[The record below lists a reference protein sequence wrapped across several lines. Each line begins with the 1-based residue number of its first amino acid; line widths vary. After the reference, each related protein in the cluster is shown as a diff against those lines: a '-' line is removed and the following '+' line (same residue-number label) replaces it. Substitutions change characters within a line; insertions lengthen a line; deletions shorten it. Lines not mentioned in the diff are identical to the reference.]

1 MREQAAPAATAVLAS
16 SLRVPRCMSTQHPDN
31 VAMPFFAQSA
41 PLTAEDEVREAY
53 YAFSHLGCDE
63 QMWDF
68 EGKEVDGHV
77 VEKLLSTYESFF
89 TEHPI
94 GEAVHL
100 TPRIPNPALEPTQ
113 AKVVL
118 EVLQSLP
125 RHADIARVF
134 YHRERPP
141 ILELIHPMTTSA
153 RELDRVREYYERFVA
168 GMEHVTIG
176 SDERPLGA
184 WFGRFAPSTV
194 RMIPL
199 IEDREHLLAA
209 DDLVRDYLRDKE
221 LDHMRVFIARSD
233 PALNYGYVSAVLL
246 ALVALDRLAALD
258 RETGVAIYPII
269 GVGSVPFR
277 GGLSPLTIDRYLA
290 TYPSVQTATIQSAF
304 KYDHAPETVRTGIA
318 KLRAH
323 ERRAPIAVAGDRRT
337 LELLDSLVARYQA
350 EVQELAPVVNAV
362 ARAVPRRRLR
372 KLHIGLFGYSRA
384 SAGVT
389 LPRAIPF
396 CASLYSLGLP
406 PELIGMAALTE
417 ADWTWLRATIP
428 AVEEELGEAMRFLD
442 VDQRAWLPPLARE
455 SVERAASLLDAVEHD
470 VEHSEIAR
478 EVRRIADSGGS
489 HMTELIVRAAAL
501 RHFLG

>member
-1 MREQAAPAATAVLAS
+1 MQERSATAATVNEPS
-16 SLRVPRCMSTQHPDN
+16 TLRIPRCMSTQHPDN

-41 PLTAEDEVREAY
+41 LLTAEDEVREAY

-77 VEKLLSTYESFF
+77 VEKLLSTYESYFA
-89 TEHPI
+89 EHPI
-94 GEAVHL
+94 GESVRL

-113 AKVVL
+113 AKLVL

-134 YHRERPP
+134 YDRERPP
-141 ILELIHPMTTSA
+141 IFELIHPMTTSA
-153 RELDRVREYYERFVA
+153 RELDRVRGYYERFVA
-168 GMEHVTIG
+168 GMEDVTLD

-184 WFGRFAPSTV
+184 WFGRFSPSTI

-209 DDLVRDYLRDKE
+209 DELVRDYVRDKD
-221 LDHMRVFIARSD
+221 LDYVRVFIARSD
-233 PALNYGYVSAVLL
+233 PALNYGYPSAVLL
-246 ALVALDRLAALD
+246 ALVALDRLDALE
-258 RETGVAIYPII
+258 RETGVAIYPVI

-277 GGLSPLTIDRYLA
+277 GGLAPRTVDRYIA

-304 KYDHAPETVRTGIA
+304 KYDHAPEAVREGIA
-318 KLRAH
+318 KLREHPRGAPLRLAEDGRTFDLL
-323 ERRAPIAVAGDRRT
+323 ER
-337 LELLDSLVARYQA
+337 LVTRYQA
-350 EVQELAPVVNAV
+350 EVQELAPLVNAV

-372 KLHIGLFGYSRA
+372 KLHVGLFGYNRA

-406 PELIGMAALTE
+406 PELIGLAALTD

-428 AVEEELGEAMRFLD
+428 AVEDELTDALRYLD
-442 VDQRAWLPPLARE
+442 ADRRAWLPHLVRE
-455 SVERAASLLDAVEHD
+455 SVSRALALVGLPESDADHKAIAS
-470 VEHSEIAR
+470 
-478 EVRRIADSGGS
+478 EVRRIADSGGAQ
-489 HMTELIVRAAAL
+489 MTELIVRAAAL
-501 RHFLG
+501 RRFLG

>member
-1 MREQAAPAATAVLAS
+1 
-16 SLRVPRCMSTQHPDN
+16 MSTQHPDN

-89 TEHPI
+89 AEHPI
-94 GEAVHL
+94 GESVHL

-113 AKVVL
+113 AKIVL

-134 YHRERPP
+134 YERERPP

-168 GMEHVTIG
+168 GMENETLG
-176 SDERPLGA
+176 ADERPLGA
-184 WFGRFAPSTV
+184 WFGRFSPPTV
-194 RMIPL
+194 QMIPL

-209 DDLVRDYLRDKE
+209 DDLVRDYLRGKDLE
-221 LDHMRVFIARSD
+221 HMRVFIARSD
-233 PALNYGYVSAVLL
+233 PALNYGYLAAVVL
-246 ALVALDRLAALD
+246 ALVSLQRLDALEQ
-258 RETGVAIYPII
+258 ETGVGMYPVI

-277 GGLSPLTIDRYLA
+277 GGLAPSTVDRVLA
-290 TYPSVQTATIQSAF
+290 TYPSVHTFTIQSAF
-304 KYDHAPETVRTGIA
+304 KYDHPPDAVREGIA
-318 KLRAH
+318 KLSTH
-323 ERRAPIAVAGDRRT
+323 ERGAPVAIDEGRAVEVLDR
-337 LELLDSLVARYQA
+337 LVARYQT
-350 EVQELAPVVNAV
+350 EVQELAPLINGV
-362 ARAVPRRRLR
+362 ARSVPRRRLR
-372 KLHIGLFGYSRA
+372 KLHVGLFGYNRE
-384 SAGVT
+384 SAGVS

-396 CASLYSLGLP
+396 CASLYSLGVP
-406 PELIGMAALTE
+406 PEVIGLAAVTD
-417 ADWTWLRATIP
+417 ADWSWLRASAPSI
-428 AVEEELGEAMRFLD
+428 EHELSDAMRYLD
-442 VDQRAWLPPLARE
+442 RDAIPTLPARVRV
-455 SVERAASLLDAVEHD
+455 SVERALSLIDAPD
-470 VEHSEIAR
+470 ADAEHSDITR
-478 EVRRIADSGGS
+478 QVRRVALSGGAPT
-489 HMTELIVRAAAL
+489 TELIVRAAAL

>member
-1 MREQAAPAATAVLAS
+1 
-16 SLRVPRCMSTQHPDN
+16 MSTQHPDN

-89 TEHPI
+89 AEHPI

-113 AKVVL
+113 AKIVL

-134 YHRERPP
+134 YERERPP

-168 GMEHVTIG
+168 GMEQETLG
-176 SDERPLGA
+176 ADERPLGA
-184 WFGRFAPSTV
+184 WFGRFSPPTV

-199 IEDREHLLAA
+199 IEDREHLLTA

-233 PALNYGYVSAVLL
+233 PALNYGYLSAVLL
-246 ALVALDRLAALD
+246 ALVALQRLEALE
-258 RETGVAIYPII
+258 RETGVAIYPVI

-277 GGLSPLTIDRYLA
+277 GGLAPRTVDRVLA
-290 TYPSVQTATIQSAF
+290 TYPSVQTFTIQSAF
-304 KYDHAPETVRTGIA
+304 KYDHPPDAVRDGIA
-318 KLRAH
+318 KLVAH
-323 ERRAPIAVAGDRRT
+323 ERDAALVIDEPRAV
-337 LELLDSLVARYQA
+337 ELLDRLVVRYQT
-350 EVQELAPVVNAV
+350 EVQQLAPLVNSV
-362 ARAVPRRRLR
+362 SRAVPRRRLR
-372 KLHIGLFGYSRA
+372 KMHVGLFGYNRA
-384 SAGVT
+384 SAGVS

-396 CASLYSLGLP
+396 CASLYSVGLP
-406 PELIGMAALTE
+406 PEVIGLAALND
-417 ADWTWLRATIP
+417 ADWSWLRATVP
-428 AVEEELGEAMRFLD
+428 AIEFELADAVRYLD
-442 VDQRAWLPPLARE
+442 REDLAWLPPLVRE
-455 SVERAASLLDAVEHD
+455 SVDSALSLIDRREVDPEHI
-470 VEHSEIAR
+470 EISR
-478 EVRRIADSGGS
+478 EVRRIAQSGGAQ
-489 HMTELIVRAAAL
+489 MTELIVRAAAL

>member
-1 MREQAAPAATAVLAS
+1 VRERAATAVEPMVPATQ
-16 SLRVPRCMSTQHPDN
+16 RIPRCMSTQHPDN

-89 TEHPI
+89 AEHPI
-94 GEAVHL
+94 GESVHL

-113 AKVVL
+113 AKIVL

-134 YHRERPP
+134 YDRERPP
-141 ILELIHPMTTSA
+141 VLELIHPMTTSA
-153 RELDRVREYYERFVA
+153 RELDRVREYYERFVV
-168 GMEHVTIG
+168 GMEQVTLG
-176 SDERPLGA
+176 ADERPLGA
-184 WFGRFAPSTV
+184 WFGRFSPPTV

-209 DDLVRDYLRDKE
+209 DDLVRDYLRGKE

-233 PALNYGYVSAVLL
+233 PALNYGNLSAVLL
-246 ALVALDRLAALD
+246 ALVALQRLDALE
-258 RETGVAIYPII
+258 RETGVAIFPVI

-277 GGLSPLTIDRYLA
+277 GGLAPRNVDRVLA
-290 TYPSVQTATIQSAF
+290 TYPSVQTFTIQSAF
-304 KYDHAPETVRTGIA
+304 KYDHGPDAVRDGIA
-318 KLRAH
+318 KLVAH
-323 ERRAPIAVAGDRRT
+323 ERRAPIAIDEDRAI
-337 LELLDSLVARYQA
+337 ELLDRLLARYQA
-350 EVQELAPVVNAV
+350 EVQVLAPLVNTV

-372 KLHIGLFGYSRA
+372 KMHVGLFGYNRA
-384 SAGVT
+384 SAGVS

-406 PELIGMAALTE
+406 PELLGLAALTD
-417 ADWTWLRATIP
+417 ADWSWLRAMIP
-428 AVEEELGEAMRFLD
+428 SIESELVDAVRYLD
-442 VDQRAWLPPLARE
+442 QEGLAWLPPLVRE
-455 SVERAASLLDAVEHD
+455 SVDRALSLID
-470 VEHSEIAR
+470 AR
-478 EVRRIADSGGS
+478 ETDAEHVEISREVHRIAQAGGAQ
-489 HMTELIVRAAAL
+489 MTELIVRAAAL

>member
-1 MREQAAPAATAVLAS
+1 MRERAATAVEPRMPATQ
-16 SLRVPRCMSTQHPDN
+16 RIPRCMSTQHPDN
-31 VAMPFFAQSA
+31 VAMPFFAQGS
-41 PLTAEDEVREAY
+41 PITAEDEVREAY

-77 VEKLLSTYESFF
+77 VEKLLSTYESYFA
-89 TEHPI
+89 EHPI
-94 GEAVHL
+94 GESVHL

-113 AKVVL
+113 AKIVL

-134 YHRERPP
+134 YERERPP

-168 GMEHVTIG
+168 GMEHETLG

-184 WFGRFAPSTV
+184 WFGRFSPPTV

-209 DDLVRDYLRDKE
+209 DDLVRDYLRGKE

-233 PALNYGYVSAVLL
+233 PALNYGYLSAVLL
-246 ALVALDRLAALD
+246 ALVSLQRLDALE
-258 RETGVAIYPII
+258 RETGVDMYPVI

-277 GGLSPLTIDRYLA
+277 GGLAPRTVDRVLA
-290 TYPSVQTATIQSAF
+290 TYPSVQTFTIQSAF
-304 KYDHAPETVRTGIA
+304 KYDHAPEAVREGLAALI
-318 KLRAH
+318 AH
-323 ERRAPIAVAGDRRT
+323 ERQAPIEIDEGRAVD
-337 LELLDSLVARYQA
+337 LLDRLVARYQA
-350 EVQELAPVVNAV
+350 EVQLLAPLVNAV
-362 ARAVPRRRLR
+362 SRAVPRRRLR
-372 KLHIGLFGYSRA
+372 KMHVGLFGYNRA
-384 SAGVT
+384 SAGVS

-406 PELIGMAALTE
+406 PELLGLAALTA
-417 ADWTWLRATIP
+417 ADWSWLRAMVPSIESELIE
-428 AVEEELGEAMRFLD
+428 AVRYLD
-442 VDQRAWLPPLARE
+442 RDGLAWLPPLVRE
-455 SVERAASLLDAVEHD
+455 SVDRAVSLIDTRETDAEHVEI
-470 VEHSEIAR
+470 SR
-478 EVRRIADSGGS
+478 EVRRIAQSGGAP
-489 HMTELIVRAAAL
+489 MTELIVRAAAL

>member
-1 MREQAAPAATAVLAS
+1 
-16 SLRVPRCMSTQHPDN
+16 MSTQHPDN
-31 VAMPFFAQSA
+31 VAMPFFAQGA

-89 TEHPI
+89 AEHPI
-94 GEAVHL
+94 GESVHL

-134 YHRERPP
+134 YDRERPP

-168 GMEHVTIG
+168 GMERETLG

-184 WFGRFAPSTV
+184 WFGRFSPPTV

-209 DDLVRDYLRDKE
+209 DDLARDYMRGKD
-221 LDHMRVFIARSD
+221 LDQMRVFIARSD

-246 ALVALDRLAALD
+246 ALIALDRLDALE
-258 RETGVAIYPII
+258 RETGVAIYPVI

-277 GGLSPLTIDRYLA
+277 GGLAPRTVGRVLA
-290 TYPSVQTATIQSAF
+290 TYPSVQTFTIQSAF
-304 KYDHAPETVRTGIA
+304 KYDHPPEAVREGIA
-318 KLRAH
+318 KVIAHTRA
-323 ERRAPIAVAGDRRT
+323 APIVIDEDRA
-337 LELLDSLVARYQA
+337 LELLDRLVTRYQS
-350 EVQELAPVVNAV
+350 EVQELAPLVNRV

-372 KLHIGLFGYSRA
+372 KLHVGLFGYNRA
-384 SAGVT
+384 SAGVS

-406 PELIGMAALTE
+406 PELIGLAALTD
-417 ADWTWLRATIP
+417 ADWSWLRASVRAIESELAD
-428 AVEEELGEAMRFLD
+428 AVRYLD
-442 VDQRAWLPPLARE
+442 PDALDSLPPRVGE
-455 SVERAASLLDAVEHD
+455 SVARAVSLITAPDPDAEHA
-470 VEHSEIAR
+470 EIAR
-478 EVRRIADSGGS
+478 EARRVAESGGS
-489 HMTELIVRAAAL
+489 QLTELIVRAAAI

>member
-1 MREQAAPAATAVLAS
+1 VRERAAAAVVMPDPAT
-16 SLRVPRCMSTQHPDN
+16 LRVPRCMSTQHPDN
-31 VAMPFFAQSA
+31 VAMPFFAQNA

-53 YAFSHLGCDE
+53 YAYSHLGCDE

-89 TEHPI
+89 AEHPI
-94 GEAVHL
+94 GESVHL

-113 AKVVL
+113 AKIVL

-134 YHRERPP
+134 YDRERPP

-168 GMEHVTIG
+168 GMEQETLGADDH
-176 SDERPLGA
+176 PLGA
-184 WFGRFAPSTV
+184 WFGHFSPSTV

-209 DDLVRDYLRDKE
+209 DELVREYLRGKG

-233 PALNYGYVSAVLL
+233 PALNYGYLSAVLL
-246 ALVALDRLAALD
+246 ALVALDRLEALE
-258 RETGVAIYPII
+258 RETGVAIYPVI

-277 GGLSPLTIDRYLA
+277 GGLAPRTVDRVLA
-290 TYPSVQTATIQSAF
+290 TYPSVQTFTIQSAF
-304 KYDHAPETVRTGIA
+304 KYDHPPEAVREGIA
-318 KLRAH
+318 KLRG
-323 ERRAPIAVAGDRRT
+323 RDRGGPIAIDEGRA
-337 LELLDSLVARYQA
+337 LQLLDRLVARYQA
-350 EVQELAPVVNAV
+350 EVQELAPLVNSV

-372 KLHIGLFGYSRA
+372 KMHVGLFGYNRA
-384 SAGVT
+384 SAGVS

-396 CASLYSLGLP
+396 CASLYSVGLP
-406 PELIGMAALTE
+406 PEVIGLAAIDDAE
-417 ADWTWLRATIP
+417 WSWLRATAPSLEI
-428 AVEEELGEAMRFLD
+428 ELGDAVRYFD
-442 VDQRAWLPPLARE
+442 ADQLEWLPSLVRE
-455 SVERAASLLDAVEHD
+455 SAERALTLVDRGQADTEHVEI
-470 VEHSEIAR
+470 SR
-478 EVRRIADSGGS
+478 EVRRVAQSGGS
-489 HMTELIVRAAAL
+489 QMTELIVRAAAL
-501 RHFLG
+501 RRFLG

>member
-1 MREQAAPAATAVLAS
+1 MKERAATAAS
-16 SLRVPRCMSTQHPDN
+16 PPLRATERIPRCMSTQHPDN

-89 TEHPI
+89 AEHPI
-94 GEAVHL
+94 GESVHL

-113 AKVVL
+113 AKIVL

-134 YHRERPP
+134 HDRERPP

-168 GMEHVTIG
+168 GMEQVTLG
-176 SDERPLGA
+176 ADERPLGA
-184 WFGRFAPSTV
+184 WFGRFSPSTV

-199 IEDREHLLAA
+199 IEDRDHLLAA
-209 DDLVRDYLRDKE
+209 DDLVRDYLRGKE
-221 LDHMRVFIARSD
+221 LEYMRVFIARSD
-233 PALNYGYVSAVLL
+233 PALNYGYLSAVLL
-246 ALVALDRLAALD
+246 ALVALGRLDALE
-258 RETGVAIYPII
+258 RETGVAIYPVI

-277 GGLSPLTIDRYLA
+277 GGLAPRNVDRVLA
-290 TYPSVQTATIQSAF
+290 TYPSVQTFTIQSAF
-304 KYDHAPETVRTGIA
+304 KYDHPPDAVRDGIA
-318 KLRAH
+318 KVREH
-323 ERRAPIAVAGDRRT
+323 ERSAPVAIEQDRAI
-337 LELLDSLVARYQA
+337 ELLDRLIARYQA
-350 EVQELAPVVNAV
+350 EVQELAPLVNTV

-372 KLHIGLFGYSRA
+372 KMHVGLFGYNRE
-384 SAGVT
+384 SAGVS

-406 PELIGMAALTE
+406 PELIGLAAVTDADWSWFRATVPAIE
-417 ADWTWLRATIP
+417 ADLADAARY
-428 AVEEELGEAMRFLD
+428 LD
-442 VDQRAWLPPLARE
+442 RDAIASMPSRVRE
-455 SVERAASLLDAVEHD
+455 SVHRALSLIDAPQVDAEHA
-470 VEHSEIAR
+470 EIAR
-478 EVRRIADSGGS
+478 EVRRVTESGGAA
-489 HMTELIVRAAAL
+489 MTELIVRAAAL

>member
-1 MREQAAPAATAVLAS
+1 VRERAATAVAKADPAT
-16 SLRVPRCMSTQHPDN
+16 LRIPRCMSTQHPDN
-31 VAMPFFAQSA
+31 VAMPFFAQGA
-41 PLTAEDEVREAY
+41 PLTQEDEVREAY

-89 TEHPI
+89 AEHPI
-94 GEAVHL
+94 GESVYL

-134 YHRERPP
+134 YDRERPP

-168 GMEHVTIG
+168 GMEQVTLG
-176 SDERPLGA
+176 ADDRPLGA
-184 WFGRFAPSTV
+184 WFGRFSPSTV

-209 DDLVRDYLRDKE
+209 DGLVREYLSGKE
-221 LDHMRVFIARSD
+221 LDHVRVFIARSD
-233 PALNYGYVSAVLL
+233 PALNYGYLSAVLL
-246 ALVALDRLAALD
+246 ALVALDRLAALE
-258 RETGVAIYPII
+258 RETGVAIYPVI

-277 GGLSPLTIDRYLA
+277 GGLTPRTVDRVLE
-290 TYPSVQTATIQSAF
+290 TYPSVQTFTIQSAF
-304 KYDHAPETVRTGIA
+304 KYDHPPEAVREGIA
-318 KLRAH
+318 KLRVH
-323 ERRAPIAVAGDRRT
+323 ERGDPIPIAADERA
-337 LELLDSLVARYQA
+337 LELLDHLVGRYQA
-350 EVQELAPVVNAV
+350 EVQELAPLVNTV

-372 KLHIGLFGYSRA
+372 KMHVGLFGYNRA

-406 PELIGMAALTE
+406 PEVIGLAAIDD
-417 ADWTWLRATIP
+417 ADWSRLRAIVP
-428 AVEEELGEAMRFLD
+428 ALEAELADATRYLD
-442 VDQRAWLPPLARE
+442 ADRLDWLPPLVRQSAD
-455 SVERAASLLDAVEHD
+455 RALSLVDHGQADTEHT
-470 VEHSEIAR
+470 EISR
-478 EVRRIADSGGS
+478 EVRRATQSGGGQIA
-489 HMTELIVRAAAL
+489 ELIVRAAAL
-501 RHFLG
+501 RRFLG

>member
-1 MREQAAPAATAVLAS
+1 MPATK
-16 SLRVPRCMSTQHPDN
+16 RIPRCMSTQHPDN
-31 VAMPFFAQSA
+31 VAMPFFAQGA
-41 PLTAEDEVREAY
+41 PITAEDEVREAY

-89 TEHPI
+89 AEHPI
-94 GEAVHL
+94 GESVHL
-100 TPRIPNPALEPTQ
+100 TPRIPNPALEPMQ
-113 AKVVL
+113 AKIVL

-134 YHRERPP
+134 YHRERPQ

-168 GMEHVTIG
+168 GMEQVTLG
-176 SDERPLGA
+176 ADEHPLGA
-184 WFGRFAPSTV
+184 WFGRFSPPTV

-209 DDLVRDYLRDKE
+209 DDLVRDYLRGKE

-233 PALNYGYVSAVLL
+233 PALNYGYLSAVLL
-246 ALVALDRLAALD
+246 ALVALQRLDALEQ
-258 RETGVAIYPII
+258 ETGVAIYPVI

-277 GGLSPLTIDRYLA
+277 GGLAPRTVDRVLA
-290 TYPSVQTATIQSAF
+290 TYPSVQTFTIQSAF
-304 KYDHAPETVRTGIA
+304 KYDHPPDAVREGIA
-318 KLRAH
+318 KLSTH
-323 ERRAPIAVAGDRRT
+323 ERGTPVAIDEGRAI
-337 LELLDSLVARYQA
+337 ELLDRLVARYQT
-350 EVQELAPVVNAV
+350 EVQQLAPLVNAV

-372 KLHIGLFGYSRA
+372 KLHVGLFGYNRE
-384 SAGVT
+384 SAGVS

-396 CASLYSLGLP
+396 CASLYSVGLP
-406 PELIGMAALTE
+406 PEVIGFAAVTD
-417 ADWTWLRATIP
+417 ADWSWLRATVP
-428 AVEEELGEAMRFLD
+428 AIESELIDAVRYLD
-442 VDQRAWLPPLARE
+442 ADQLAWLPAPVRE
-455 SVERAASLLDAVEHD
+455 SVDRARLRVDTRESDAEHVEI
-470 VEHSEIAR
+470 SR
-478 EVRRIADSGGS
+478 EVRRIAQAGGAQ
-489 HMTELIVRAAAL
+489 MTELIVRAAAL

>member
-1 MREQAAPAATAVLAS
+1 
-16 SLRVPRCMSTQHPDN
+16 MSTQHPDN

-89 TEHPI
+89 AEHPI
-94 GEAVHL
+94 GESVHL

-113 AKVVL
+113 AKIVL

-134 YHRERPP
+134 YDRERPP

-168 GMEHVTIG
+168 GMERETLG
-176 SDERPLGA
+176 ADERPLGA
-184 WFGRFAPSTV
+184 WFGRFSPPTV

-209 DDLVRDYLRDKE
+209 DDLVRDYLRGKE

-233 PALNYGYVSAVLL
+233 PALNYGYLSAVLL
-246 ALVALDRLAALD
+246 ALVALDRLDALEH
-258 RETGVAIYPII
+258 ETGVGMYPVI

-277 GGLSPLTIDRYLA
+277 GGLAPRTVDRVLT
-290 TYPSVQTATIQSAF
+290 TYSSVQTFTIQSAF
-304 KYDHAPETVRTGIA
+304 KYDHPPDAVRDGIA
-318 KLRAH
+318 KLMAH
-323 ERRAPIAVAGDRRT
+323 ERGTPVAIDEGRALEMLDR
-337 LELLDSLVARYQA
+337 LVARYQS
-350 EVQELAPVVNAV
+350 EVQELAPLVNSI

-372 KLHIGLFGYSRA
+372 KMHVGLFGYNRE

-389 LPRAIPF
+389 LPRAIAF

-406 PELIGMAALTE
+406 PEVIGFAAVTD
-417 ADWTWLRATIP
+417 ADWSWLRETIP
-428 AVEEELGEAMRFLD
+428 SVESELADAVRYLD
-442 VDQRAWLPPLARE
+442 RDATRWLPPLVRE
-455 SVERAASLLDAVEHD
+455 SIDRALSLVDTRDENAEH
-470 VEHSEIAR
+470 HEIAR
-478 EVRRIADSGGS
+478 EVRRVADSGGAA
-489 HMTELIVRAAAL
+489 MTELIVRAAAI

>member
-1 MREQAAPAATAVLAS
+1 
-16 SLRVPRCMSTQHPDN
+16 MSTQHPDN

-89 TEHPI
+89 AEHPI
-94 GEAVHL
+94 GESVHL

-113 AKVVL
+113 AKIVL

-134 YHRERPP
+134 YDRERPP

-168 GMEHVTIG
+168 GMEQETLGV
-176 SDERPLGA
+176 DERPLGA
-184 WFGRFAPSTV
+184 WFGRFSPPTV

-209 DDLVRDYLRDKE
+209 NDLVRDYLRGKE

-233 PALNYGYVSAVLL
+233 PALNYGYLSAVLL
-246 ALVALDRLAALD
+246 ALVALDRLGALE
-258 RETGVAIYPII
+258 RETGVAMYPVI

-277 GGLSPLTIDRYLA
+277 GGLAPRTVDRVLA
-290 TYPSVQTATIQSAF
+290 TYPSVQTFTVQSAF
-304 KYDHAPETVRTGIA
+304 KYDHPPDAVRDGIA

-323 ERRAPIAVAGDRRT
+323 ERQAPIAMDEPRT
-337 LELLDSLVARYQA
+337 LELLDRLVVRYQA
-350 EVQELAPVVNAV
+350 EVQELAPLVNTV

-372 KLHIGLFGYSRA
+372 KMHVGLFGYNRA
-384 SAGVT
+384 SAGVS

-396 CASLYSLGLP
+396 CASLYSVGLP
-406 PELIGMAALTE
+406 PEIIGFAALSDD
-417 ADWTWLRATIP
+417 DWAWLRETIP
-428 AVEEELGEAMRFLD
+428 SLDSEVADAVRYLD
-442 VDQRAWLPPLARE
+442 RDAIPWLPPMVRE
-455 SVERAASLLDAVEHD
+455 SIDRALSLADAGDENTEHR
-470 VEHSEIAR
+470 EIAR
-478 EVRRIADSGGS
+478 EVRRVAEAGGAQMS
-489 HMTELIVRAAAL
+489 ELIVRAAAL
-501 RHFLG
+501 RRFLG

>member
-1 MREQAAPAATAVLAS
+1 
-16 SLRVPRCMSTQHPDN
+16 MSTQHPDN

-89 TEHPI
+89 AEHPI
-94 GEAVHL
+94 GESVHL

-134 YHRERPP
+134 YERERPP
-141 ILELIHPMTTSA
+141 ILELIFPMTTSA
-153 RELDRVREYYERFVA
+153 RELDRVRDYYARFVA
-168 GMEHVTIG
+168 GMEEITPG
-176 SDERPLGA
+176 ADDRPLGA
-184 WFGRFAPSTV
+184 WFGRFSPSSV

-199 IEDREHLLAA
+199 VEDRDHLLAI
-209 DDLVRDYLRDKE
+209 DDLVRDYLRGKD

-233 PALNYGYVSAVLL
+233 PALNYGYLAAVLL
-246 ALVALDRLAALD
+246 ALVALERLDALE
-258 RETGVAIYPII
+258 RETGIAIYPVI

-277 GGLSPLTIDRYLA
+277 GGLAPRSVDRVLA
-290 TYPSVQTATIQSAF
+290 TYPSVQTFTIQSAF
-304 KYDHAPETVRTGIA
+304 KYDHPPDAVRDGIA
-318 KLRAH
+318 KLCAHVRATPVAI
-323 ERRAPIAVAGDRRT
+323 EQDRAV
-337 LELLDSLVARYQA
+337 ELLDRLIARYQS
-350 EVQELAPVVNAV
+350 EVQELAPLVNTV

-372 KLHIGLFGYSRA
+372 KMHVGLFGYNRA
-384 SAGVT
+384 SAGVS

-396 CASLYSLGLP
+396 CASLYSIGLP
-406 PELIGMAALTE
+406 PELIGLGALSD
-417 ADWTWLRATIP
+417 ADWSWLRAAVPSIETDLADAARYLDPDAIAGLP
-428 AVEEELGEAMRFLD
+428 ALV
-442 VDQRAWLPPLARE
+442 RE
-455 SVERAASLLDAVEHD
+455 SVHRALALVDGSHTDTEHA
-470 VEHSEIAR
+470 EIAR
-478 EVRRIADSGGS
+478 DVRRVTESGGS
-489 HMTELIVRAAAL
+489 AMTELIVRAAAL

>member
-1 MREQAAPAATAVLAS
+1 
-16 SLRVPRCMSTQHPDN
+16 MSTQHPDN

-89 TEHPI
+89 AEHPI
-94 GEAVHL
+94 GESVHL
-100 TPRIPNPALEPTQ
+100 TPRIPNPALEPMQ

-134 YHRERPP
+134 YSRERPP

-168 GMEHVTIG
+168 GMEHETLG
-176 SDERPLGA
+176 GDERPLGA
-184 WFGRFAPSTV
+184 WFGRFSPPTV

-209 DDLVRDYLRDKE
+209 DDLVREYLRGKD

-233 PALNYGYVSAVLL
+233 PALNYGYLSAVLL
-246 ALVALDRLAALD
+246 ALVALERLDALEP
-258 RETGVAIYPII
+258 ETGVAIYPVI

-277 GGLSPLTIDRYLA
+277 GGLAPRTVDRVLA
-290 TYPSVQTATIQSAF
+290 TYPSVQTFTIQSAF
-304 KYDHAPETVRTGIA
+304 KYDHPPDAVRDGIA
-318 KLRAH
+318 KLLAH
-323 ERRAPIAVAGDRRT
+323 ERQAPIAIDEGRAV
-337 LELLDSLVARYQA
+337 ELLDRLVARYQA
-350 EVQELAPVVNAV
+350 EVQELAPLVNAV

-372 KLHIGLFGYSRA
+372 KLHVGLFGYNRA
-384 SAGVT
+384 SAGVS

-406 PELIGMAALTE
+406 PEVLGLAALTN
-417 ADWTWLRATIP
+417 ADWSWLHD
-428 AVEEELGEAMRFLD
+428 AVPSLESELVDAVRYLD
-442 VDQRAWLPPLARE
+442 RDGIAWLPQRVRE
-455 SVERAASLLDAVEHD
+455 SVERALELVGARETSDEHI
-470 VEHSEIAR
+470 EISR
-478 EVRRIADSGGS
+478 EVRRLVESGGAQMS
-489 HMTELIVRAAAL
+489 ELIIRAAAL

>member
-1 MREQAAPAATAVLAS
+1 MKERAATAAS
-16 SLRVPRCMSTQHPDN
+16 PPLGATERIPRCMSTQHPDN

-89 TEHPI
+89 AEHPI
-94 GEAVHL
+94 GESVHL

-134 YHRERPP
+134 YDRERPP

-168 GMEHVTIG
+168 GMEQVTLG
-176 SDERPLGA
+176 ADERPLGA
-184 WFGRFAPSTV
+184 WFGRFSPSTV

-209 DDLVRDYLRDKE
+209 DDLVRDYLRGKDLE
-221 LDHMRVFIARSD
+221 HMRVFIARSD
-233 PALNYGYVSAVLL
+233 PALNYGYLSAVLL
-246 ALVALDRLAALD
+246 ALHPV
-258 RETGVAIYPII
+258 I

-277 GGLSPLTIDRYLA
+277 GGLAPRNVDRVVA
-290 TYPSVQTATIQSAF
+290 TYPSVHTFTIQSAF
-304 KYDHAPETVRTGIA
+304 KYDHPPDAVRDGIA

-323 ERRAPIAVAGDRRT
+323 ERTAPVAVDQSRALEVLDR
-337 LELLDSLVARYQA
+337 LVPRYQS
-350 EVQELAPVVNAV
+350 EVQELAPLVNAV

-372 KLHIGLFGYSRA
+372 KMHVGLFGYNRE
-384 SAGVT
+384 SAGVS

-406 PELIGMAALTE
+406 PELIGVAAVSDADWSWLRESVPAIE
-417 ADWTWLRATIP
+417 ADLTDAARH
-428 AVEEELGEAMRFLD
+428 LD
-442 VDQRAWLPPLARE
+442 AERLSWLPSRVRE
-455 SVERAASLLDAVEHD
+455 SVERALALVDATEIDSEHVEL
-470 VEHSEIAR
+470 SR
-478 EVRRIADSGGS
+478 EMRRLTESGGAA
-489 HMTELIVRAAAL
+489 MTELIVRAAAL
-501 RHFLG
+501 RH